1 MSFHAFPSHSR
12 VLCIFAAAALA
23 VGAAWGLSDQ
33 ARARQLSAMGAK
45 FPNAEK
51 QSALCT
57 NCARLSVNIC
67 SIPGYGC
74 PPCDD
79 VQEFLEVVAILDPDF
94 WIKNHGNLASNPG
107 TLTVQLH
114 DLRGSGLITT
124 VIPIPAIAAGADTFV
139 TIQTN
144 GLLFKASEGVTLT
157 LDYTDSAGTRHNVR
171 KATKCPDN

>member
-1 MSFHAFPSHSR
+1 MGAFGPGPG
-12 VLCIFAAAALA
+12 ATALRD
-23 VGAAWGLSDQ
+23 GRQ
-33 ARARQLSAMGAK
+33 IPQCRETARALHELRPSQRQYLQYPG
-45 FPNAEK
+45 
-51 QSALCT
+51 L
-57 NCARLSVNIC
+57 RL
-67 SIPGYGC
+67 

-79 VQEFLEVVAILDPDF
+79 IQEFLDVVAILDPDF

-114 DLRGSGLITT
+114 DLRGSGLVTT
-124 VIPIPAIAAGADTFV
+124 VIPVPAIAAGADTFV

-171 KATKCPDN
+171 KVTKCPDN

>member
-1 MSFHAFPSHSR
+1 
-12 VLCIFAAAALA
+12 

-33 ARARQLSAMGAK
+33 AKVRQLSMMSAK

-51 QSALCT
+51 QFAYCT
-57 NCARLSVNIC
+57 NCARLSVSIC

-74 PPCDD
+74 PSCDD
-79 VQEFLEVVAILDPDF
+79 VQEFLDVVTILDPDF

-114 DLRGSGLITT
+114 DLRSSGVGAT
-124 VIPIPAIAAGADTFV
+124 VIPIPAIAAGGDTFV

-157 LDYTDSAGTRHNVR
+157 LDYSDSAGTRHNVR
-171 KATKCPDN
+171 KVIKCPDK